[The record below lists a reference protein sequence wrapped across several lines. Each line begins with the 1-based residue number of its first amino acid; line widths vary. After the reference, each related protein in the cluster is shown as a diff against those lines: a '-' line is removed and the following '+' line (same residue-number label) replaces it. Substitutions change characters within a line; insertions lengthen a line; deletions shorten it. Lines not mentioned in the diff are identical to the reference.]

1 MTVSAEE
8 FKQALQ
14 LWASSVAVVT
24 THSNAEGNQGMT
36 VTAFSSVSMEPP
48 QILVCINE
56 KAETGDTIQNT
67 QHFAVNVLT
76 EAQEAVSNEF
86 AGGAS
91 QQQRFA
97 NVAWQV
103 GATGVPILT
112 DALMV
117 LECQVVNKVHAG
129 THWILIAEVVNT
141 VVSTGQPILYFSGKY
156 RYLT

>member
-1 MTVSAEE
+1 MTVSAED

-14 LWASSVAVVT
+14 LWGSSVAVVT
-24 THSNAEGNQGMT
+24 THSKTEGNQGMT
-36 VTAFSSVSMEPP
+36 VTAFSSVSVEPP
-48 QILVCINE
+48 QILVCLNE
-56 KAETGDTIQNT
+56 KAETGDTIQTT
-67 QHFAVNVLT
+67 QYFAVNVLT

-103 GATGVPILT
+103 GTTGVPILS

-117 LECQVVNKVHAG
+117 LECQVVNKVRAG

-141 VVSTGQPILYFSGKY
+141 VVSTGQPLLYFSGKY
-156 RYLT
+156 RQLT